1 LSAVLVTGASGFIG
15 LAITRAL
22 VARGCRVVALN
33 RSAPPAL
40 AALER
45 GGQVRIVRADLADK
59 DAVVAA
65 AAGVEAVFHVA
76 GRPGLVGRYADFYDA
91 NVRGTE
97 HVLHAMRT
105 HRIEKLVHTSTPSV
119 VHPGGDLEGGDES
132 LPYADHFASAYPETK
147 AIAER
152 AVLAAS
158 GTELGGGKR
167 LWTVAIRPHLVWGPD
182 DPNFAP
188 RILAR
193 ARRGRLALVG
203 GGVKRVDATHLD
215 AAVHAHLCAFDRLG
229 PGAACAGRPYFIA
242 QGEPMPLRELVF
254 RFLRAAGLPE
264 RARSIPLPI
273 ALALGTA
280 VETAY
285 RTFRPGVEPP
295 LTRFVAEQ
303 LGTAHWYRL
312 DAARRDLGYEAP
324 LRTDEGFRRL
334 AAHWQAHGAP

>member
-1 LSAVLVTGASGFIG
+1 MTTLLVTGASGFIG
-15 LAITRAL
+15 LAITQAL
-22 VARGCRVVALN
+22 VARGHRVVALN
-33 RSAPPAL
+33 RSAPAEL
-40 AALER
+40 VALER
-45 GGQVRIVRADLADK
+45 EGHVRIVRADLADK

-65 AAGVEAVFHVA
+65 AAGTEGVFHVA

-119 VHPGGDLEGGDES
+119 VHQGGDLEGGDES
-132 LPYADHFASAYPETK
+132 LPYAAHFASAYPETK

-152 AVLAAS
+152 AVLAAN
-158 GTELGGGKR
+158 GADLGEGKR
-167 LWTVAIRPHLVWGPD
+167 LCAVAIRPHLVWGPG

-188 RILAR
+188 RILSRAR
-193 ARRGRLALVG
+193 AGRLALVG
-203 GGVKRVDATHLD
+203 GGYKKVDATHLD
-215 AAVHAHLCAFDRLG
+215 SAVHAHLCAFDRLT
-229 PGAACAGRPYFIA
+229 PGAACAGKPYFVA

-264 RARSIPLPI
+264 RARSIPLPV
-273 ALALGTA
+273 ALALGSV
-280 VETAY
+280 VETTF
-285 RTFRPGVEPP
+285 RVFRPGAEPP

-312 DAARRDLGYEAP
+312 DAAKRDLGYAP
-324 LRTDEGFRRL
+324 PLTTDEGFRRL
-334 AAHWQAHGAP
+334 AEHWRAHGAP